1 MASIKRMRAPSHPGK
16 ALKAMVI
23 DLRGIQ
29 VSELADSIGMSRKT
43 VSQILNGNARMTPV
57 TASKI
62 ARALNISSIPW
73 VNMQTSLDLFEAE
86 QDLKQWKPGK
96 VWSEEASGQV

>member
-23 DLRGIQ
+23 DPRGIQ

-86 QDLKQWKPGK
+86 QDLKKWEPQKI
-96 VWSEEASGQV
+96 WSEEVNGQV